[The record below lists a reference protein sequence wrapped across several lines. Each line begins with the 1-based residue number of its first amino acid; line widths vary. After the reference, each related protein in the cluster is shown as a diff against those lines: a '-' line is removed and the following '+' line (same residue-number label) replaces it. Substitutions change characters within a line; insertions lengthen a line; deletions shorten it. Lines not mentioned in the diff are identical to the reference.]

1 MMPEETTSV
10 FEMILGMFLL
20 AILCSIVFA
29 YIFALFGGAKEEAR
43 RKANRDRR
51 WGKISR
57 SERTPPQIFP
67 GHIRE
72 KIIKWTDGL
81 CFHCEKNLLD
91 NGYGYWE
98 VDHLWPKIFGGVDEL
113 YNLVASCQPCNKRKS
128 ARNPFVCIVYKWT
141 EGEKISNF
149 EMKFLKYY
157 SVNSPTRLTTNPTW
171 IEELQTWQTPIGQLY
186 DDLELD
192 NRVRFSD
199 KKRKQLHNKY
209 VKLLSEW

>member
-1 MMPEETTSV
+1 MPEETTSV

-20 AILCSIVFA
+20 AILCSIACA

-43 RKANRDRR
+43 RKANRERR

-67 GHIRE
+67 SATRE
-72 KIIKWTDGL
+72 KIIRWTDGL
-81 CFHCEKNLLD
+81 CFHCEKNLLE

-113 YNLVASCQPCNKRKS
+113 YNLVASCQPCNKKKF
-128 ARNPFVCIVYKWT
+128 ARNPFVFIVYKWT
-141 EGEKISNF
+141 EGERISNF
-149 EMKFLKYY
+149 EMKFLKFY

-171 IEELQTWQTPIGQLY
+171 IEELQTWRTPIGQLY

-192 NRVRFSD
+192 NRARFTD
-199 KKRKQLHNKY
+199 KKRRQLHNKY
-209 VKLLSEW
+209 VNLLSEW